1 MKFELIENDGP
12 SRPVQGRKRHN
23 KPWTMKEEIELVSM
37 RADGASYAEIS
48 KIMGRSIAA
57 LHERHKIIRGAPARK
72 VEPKKEAQKAV
83 PARAP
88 ATSGESAI
96 LQVPF
101 AIPHGEMRESLSWAI
116 LFALSANI
124 LLMVGI
130 IYVGLS

>member
-1 MKFELIENDGP
+1 MKFELIESDGP

-23 KPWTMKEEIELVSM
+23 KPWTMKEEMELVSM

-57 LHERHKIIRGAPARK
+57 LYERHKIIRGAPARK
-72 VEPKKEAQKAV
+72 VEPKKEAQKA
-83 PARAP
+83 AP
-88 ATSGESAI
+88 AKAPAAS
-96 LQVPF
+96 
-101 AIPHGEMRESLSWAI
+101 PHGEMRESLSWAI

>member
-83 PARAP
+83 PAKAP
-88 ATSGESAI
+88 ATS
-96 LQVPF
+96 
-101 AIPHGEMRESLSWAI
+101 PHGEMRESLSWAI
-116 LFALSANI
+116 LFSLSANI